1 MRRRYDKQG
10 ILALYPQAFFDLFI
24 EVDQPDVTTIGDTA
38 VIEIRGP
45 LEHHDDW
52 WCDSYE
58 AILDRVTDACSS
70 AATSIVLKLD
80 SPGGEL
86 FGCFDAARAIRAR
99 CKAAGKRLVAYVDG
113 CACSAAYALACS
125 ADEIVTSE
133 TAFSGSIGILITRVD
148 LTARDAREG
157 IGFALVASGKRKVD
171 GHPHVAL
178 SKPELESMQSQCDA
192 LAELFF
198 ELVASL
204 RGISTDAVRALEAD
218 VFHGPRAVEVGLADR
233 VASFDEL
240 LELLAKGPD
249 MAGENAD
256 DNEERETPSS
266 SQKDV
271 DDARAALERAAAD
284 GDEKAKAAL
293 EVLNGSD
300 DDDEEDPDEGET
312 AAAASGG
319 SPAASSSRTPRARR
333 GASSVSAES
342 AAGLATRFEALEKRQ
357 NRLER
362 ENDKLKFD
370 ALLAGRTDLGKELRE
385 HLASMPY
392 KDAKAIV
399 DKMPKPAPTTKEGKA
414 AGTVVGATRGSS
426 QNDPTPPPPTGAK
439 SADDLAFDRAFG
451 GGAASSGIRREGTS
465 LIFDAAGTA
474 NKRLAANSNRKPA
487 ASTGEEGAA

>member
-10 ILALYPQAFFDLFI
+10 ILALYPQAFWDLFV
-24 EVDQPDVTTIGDTA
+24 EVNEPEVSTIAGNA

-58 AILDRVTDACSS
+58 SILDRVTEACASDAR
-70 AATSIVLKLD
+70 AVVLKID

-99 CKAAGKRLVAYVDG
+99 CKAAGKRLVAYVEG

-133 TAFSGSIGILITRVD
+133 TSFCGSIGILITRVD
-148 LTARDAREG
+148 VTARDARDG
-157 IGFALVASGKRKVD
+157 IGFALVASGKRKLD
-171 GHPHVAL
+171 GHPHVGL
-178 SKPELESMQSQCDA
+178 SKPELESMQSQCDS

-204 RGISTDAVRALEAD
+204 RGVSTDAVRALEAD

-240 LELLAKGPD
+240 LELLAKGSD
-249 MAGENAD
+249 MGAENTD

-300 DDDEEDPDEGET
+300 DEEEEKEEDKP
-312 AAAASGG
+312 AAAAPARR
-319 SPAASSSRTPRARR
+319 PAATRST
-333 GASSVSAES
+333 SVSADS
-342 AAGLATRFEALEKRQ
+342 AVGLATIVAQQGKRLEALEREKDS
-357 NRLER
+357 LER
-362 ENDKLKFD
+362 N
-370 ALLAGRTDLGKELRE
+370 ALLASRSDLGKELVE
-385 HLASMPY
+385 HLATMPY
-392 KDAKAIV
+392 KDVKAIV
-399 DKMPKPAPTTKEGKA
+399 DKMPKASAPNKANKA
-414 AGTVVGATRGSS
+414 AGTVVGATRGASQTSEAPPSS
-426 QNDPTPPPPTGAK
+426 VK

-451 GGAASSGIRREGTS
+451 TVGAENTGIRREGTS
-465 LIFDAAGTA
+465 LIFDAAGA
-474 NKRLAANSNRKPA
+474 ARARLAGNTTNRKPA
-487 ASTGEEGAA
+487 GSNGEEGAA

>member
-10 ILALYPQAFFDLFI
+10 ILALYPQAFWDLFV
-24 EVDQPDVTTIGDTA
+24 EVHEPEVSTVDGNA

-58 AILDRVTDACSS
+58 SILDRVTEACASDARCV
-70 AATSIVLKLD
+70 VLKID

-99 CKAAGKRLVAYVDG
+99 CKAAGKRLVAYVEG
-113 CACSAAYALACS
+113 CACSAE
-125 ADEIVTSE
+125 EIVTSE

-171 GHPHVAL
+171 GHPHSSL
-178 SKPELESMQSQCDA
+178 TKPELESMQAQCDG

-204 RGISTDAVRALEAD
+204 RGIATDAVRALEAD

-240 LELLAKGPD
+240 LELLAKGPE
-249 MAGENAD
+249 MAEKTE

-293 EVLNGSD
+293 LVLNGGD
-300 DDDEEDPDEGET
+300 DEEEDDDEEEEGET
-312 AAAASGG
+312 AATAPARR
-319 SPAASSSRTPRARR
+319 PAARRA
-333 GASSVSAES
+333 ANVSAES

-362 ENDKLKFD
+362 ENAKLKFD

-385 HLASMPY
+385 HLATMPY

-399 DKMPKPAPTTKEGKA
+399 DKMPRPASATKEGKA
-414 AGTVVGATRGSS
+414 AGAVVGATRGAT
-426 QNDPTPPPPTGAK
+426 QNEPAPPPPSTAK
-439 SADDLAFDRAFG
+439 SADELAFDRAFG
-451 GGAASSGIRREGTS
+451 GTGAENTGIRREGTA
-465 LIFDAAGTA
+465 LIFDAAGA
-474 NKRLAANSNRKPA
+474 ARARLAGTNNRKPA
-487 ASTGEEGAA
+487 ESNGEEGAA